1 MVRIRSC
8 VHTFT
13 DPYGNFLPAL
23 LYHDVRDRL
32 GGRRASANARW
43 GWLSR
48 PAQAGKLIWICAGA
62 SRRSVRL
69 GVELARAI
77 VAKRLDVMVTLTF
90 ETEFPDL
97 LEPLARSVRIDW
109 GFGPAD
115 YAGSIDAL
123 WRRLIPFAIVIAG
136 VTPRRNL
143 LRVAKL
149 ARHALLV
156 APPSAI
162 AGGFERIYPMHS
174 APCPGANS
182 APASDLDILLAQAQV
197 EQTLATNI
205 NGSLARGLWWW
216 HGADVEQ
223 ALQFVALFRGHLPG
237 DLLIVSGPVCQELLD
252 VPGKVQ
258 RLSTWEGTPVAED
271 TLLLAD
277 EARWIPEVAAC
288 ATAVHFAI
296 CDQDAL
302 RQALAGG
309 AVVSAAG
316 GVDVAS
322 PQLASTVGLFDDETD
337 VARSWAALRADP
349 ARLQL
354 GRDASRR
361 AFSSERKLAQDVI
374 SELLDRVLKWN

>member
-8 VHTFT
+8 VHAIT

-32 GGRRASANARW
+32 SGRRASANARW

-48 PAQAGKLIWICAGA
+48 PARAGKLIWICSGA

-77 VAKRLDVMVTLTF
+77 VAKRLDVMVTLTY
-90 ETEFPDL
+90 ETEFSDL

-115 YAGSIDAL
+115 YVGSIDAL

-143 LRVAKL
+143 LRVATI

-162 AGGFERIYPMHS
+162 AGGFERIYPAHA
-174 APCPGANS
+174 APCPGASS
-182 APASDLDILLAQAQV
+182 APASDLDILLTHAQV
-197 EQTLATNI
+197 EPTLAKDV
-205 NGSLARGLWWW
+205 NGSGARGLWWW

-237 DLLIVSGPVCQELLD
+237 DLLFLSGPVCKEMLD
-252 VPGKVQ
+252 VPGKIE
-258 RLSTWEGTPVAED
+258 RLSTWERAPVAGD

-288 ATAVHFAI
+288 ATAAHFATS
-296 CDQDAL
+296 DPDAL

-309 AVVSAAG
+309 AVVSTAG
-316 GVDVAS
+316 AVDVAS
-322 PQLASTVGLFDDETD
+322 PQLASTVGLYDDETD
-337 VARSWAALRADP
+337 VALSWAALRADP
-349 ARLQL
+349 TKSQI
-354 GRDASRR
+354 GRDASLR
-361 AFSSERKLAQDVI
+361 AFSSERRLAQDVI
-374 SELLDRVLKWN
+374 TELLDRVLKWN